1 VTVVVVEALG
11 ELLDLADDVLGVG
24 RRVVDERVVASV
36 VGFALVDAQTAD
48 ALGGVVDLLEVPG
61 DVGSTTASAVVAVL
75 ALLALAAVAA
85 RMVGVVVVLPASR
98 RERLGVLAGT
108 VLCLAGLALFTQYY
122 PQQWT
127 DGASPMAF
135 PTMVT
140 YFVGG
145 CVAFWFV
152 FTAIAEFHVRNNP
165 TDTVN
170 LELKRQ
176 GETKTVQ
183 LSRQEYQHYRS
194 AIRGDGGETQ
204 QVIQELQSRFEE

>member
-1 VTVVVVEALG
+1 MESLGDAYTGSRFQGRGPRRVYAGSALVAVGVVALVAAIVVGTASVNGLVGADGLVEAQG
-11 ELLDLADDVLGVG
+11 IAGVIAG
-24 RRVVDERVVASV
+24 LVIP
-36 VGFALVDAQTAD
+36 AL
-48 ALGGVVDLLEVPG
+48 
-61 DVGSTTASAVVAVL
+61 
-75 ALLALAAVAA
+75 
-85 RMVGVVVVLPASR
+85 MIGVVVVLPASR
-98 RERLGVLAGT
+98 RERLGVLAGA

-122 PQQWT
+122 PRQWT
-127 DGASPMAF
+127 DGATPMAF

-183 LSRQEYQHYRS
+183 LSRKEYQHYRA

-204 QVIQELQSRFEE
+204 QVIQELQSRFDE

>member
-1 VTVVVVEALG
+1 MESLGDAYTGSRFQSRDPRRVYVGGALVAIGVVALVAAIVVGTASVNGLVGADGLVEAQG
-11 ELLDLADDVLGVG
+11 IAGVI
-24 RRVVDERVVASV
+24 A
-36 VGFALVDAQTAD
+36 GFAIP
-48 ALGGVVDLLEVPG
+48 AL
-61 DVGSTTASAVVAVL
+61 
-75 ALLALAAVAA
+75 
-85 RMVGVVVVLPASR
+85 MVGVVVVLPASR
-98 RERLGVLAGT
+98 RERRGVLAGT

-127 DGASPMAF
+127 DGATPMAF

-165 TDTVN
+165 TDSVN

-183 LSRQEYQHYRS
+183 LSRQEYQHYRN

-204 QVIQELQSRFEE
+204 EVIRELQSRFEE